1 MKAAFYIQ
9 ENEDGSALVI
19 ALVMLVLLT
28 LIGISASTT
37 SEIELKISGNDK
49 LHKMAFYTAESGW
62 QVGANWLDSNY
73 PPVVSSTS
81 VAPTG
86 MPSNNTLTYSYS
98 TTFDGAV
105 FAPGY
110 STEFRRFMY
119 TINSTGN
126 APGGALSNIS
136 VTAGKI
142 VHVGGY

>member
-19 ALVMLVLLT
+19 SLIMLVLLT

-62 QVGANWLDSNY
+62 QMGANYLDSQY
-73 PPVVSSTS
+73 PPITSSSS
-81 VAPTG
+81 VTDIW
-86 MPSNNTLTYSYS
+86 MPSNPTLKYSYS

-126 APGGALSNIS
+126 APGSAQSQIR

-142 VHVGGY
+142 AYVGGY